1 MIRLAAFTGH
11 EDGWGRQSRALAKEL
26 ARHEPTELVDL
37 ERGRP
42 APLPLWRRLQ
52 PSFRKSVGIVLG
64 AVEQTFALPARYR
77 VAYYVGETTRIHAT
91 ALYFLRR
98 ADMVWTP
105 SHWGRRILEAHDV
118 PRERIGVA
126 PEGVD
131 SAVFVPS
138 PDDRRGEIFRFLCV
152 AKWEERKG
160 AADLVRAFRD
170 EFRPGEPVE
179 LAMHCGPAASTAA
192 AVRDALAGGSPG
204 DAPRIVC
211 TDPVSLAGLVALM
224 QSCHAFVLPTRAE
237 GWGLP
242 ILEAMACGLPCIVT
256 GYSGLTE
263 FAHEEN
269 CFLIRVAGMCR
280 VRDPRY
286 YAEDRDSGEWAQ
298 PDLAHLRALMR
309 LVYENRMLAA
319 AKAKRAREE
328 AVRLWGWD
336 RAAQAALAHIRDL
349 RGGRLG

>member
-1 MIRLAAFTGH
+1 MIRLAAFAGH
-11 EDGWGRQSRALAKEL
+11 EDGWGRQSRSLAKEL

-42 APLPLWRRLQ
+42 AKLPLWRRWL
-52 PSFRKSVGIVLG
+52 PSYRRSVGIVLG

-77 VAYYVGETTRIHAT
+77 VVYYVGETTRVHPT
-91 ALYFLRR
+91 ALYFLSR

-105 SHWGRRILEAHDV
+105 SQWGRSILEAHDV
-118 PRERIGVA
+118 RRVRVV

-131 SAVFVPS
+131 SGVFVP
-138 PDDRRGEIFRFLCV
+138 PPNGRGSENFRFLCV
-152 AKWEERKG
+152 GKWEERK
-160 AADLVRAFRD
+160 ATADLVRCFRG

-179 LAMHCGPAASTAA
+179 LVMHCGAAALTSA
-192 AVRDALAGGSPG
+192 AVRDALTGGSPV

-211 TDPVSLAGLVALM
+211 TDPVSLADLVALM
-224 QSCHAFVLPTRAE
+224 QSCDAFVLPTRAE

-242 ILEAMACGLPCIVT
+242 ILEAMACELPCIVT

-263 FAHEEN
+263 FANEQN
-269 CFLIRVAGMCR
+269 CFLIRVAGMFP

-286 YAEDRDSGEWAQ
+286 YAEDRDWGEWAQ
-298 PDLAHLRALMR
+298 PDLEHLRALMR
-309 LVYENRMLAA
+309 FVYENRVLAT

-336 RAAQAALAHIRDL
+336 RAAQAALGHIRDL
-349 RGGRLG
+349 RGGRLK